1 MCLSSLPLSFSPLPF
16 FQPFL
21 FFFPSLSL
29 PSDPVTTVQ
38 VATRRCRL
46 GVQAHDAERS
56 RYWAQYSLHP
66 PAKVCHPWSR
76 STILPDVLPG
86 PYAAYIF
93 CRDRYFTY
101 CKCVHSP
108 YCGSGDVFVK
118 PLFKFSHIKKLLVV
132 CTKILKMSCA
142 FKFERTSTVK
152 VSQSA
157 ILVHLLYFLGNAFL
171 LLWFGIFAHS
181 DCRVRH

>member
-1 MCLSSLPLSFSPLPF
+1 MSWNKTSWKLVNTCVSPPSLFSPLPF
-16 FQPFL
+16 FL

-38 VATRRCRL
+38 VATRCCRL

-66 PAKVCHPWSR
+66 PAEVCHSRSR

-86 PYAAYIF
+86 PYAAHIF

-101 CKCVHSP
+101 CKCVRSP
-108 YCGSGDVFVK
+108 YSYCGSGNVFVK
-118 PLFKFSHIKKLLVV
+118 KLFKFTLNNY
-132 CTKILKMSCA
+132 
-142 FKFERTSTVK
+142 
-152 VSQSA
+152 
-157 ILVHLLYFLGNAFL
+157 LLYTPRFSKGHVL
-171 LLWFGIFAHS
+171 LSLNILQQ
-181 DCRVRH
+181 

>member
-1 MCLSSLPLSFSPLPF
+1 MRLEARLVGSWQIHVSLLPPSFSPLPF

-38 VATRRCRL
+38 VATRCCCL

-66 PAKVCHPWSR
+66 PAEVCHPWSR

-86 PYAAYIF
+86 PYAAHIF

-101 CKCVHSP
+101 CKCVRSP
-108 YCGSGDVFVK
+108 YCGPGNVFVK
-118 PLFKFSHIKKLLVV
+118 LLFKFSHYLL
-132 CTKILKMSCA
+132 CA
-142 FKFERTSTVK
+142 PKFSKGHV
-152 VSQSA
+152 
-157 ILVHLLYFLGNAFL
+157 LLSLNVLQQWKFPNLQY
-171 LLWFGIFAHS
+171 
-181 DCRVRH
+181 